1 MKRKI
6 FILVTLIAICLG
18 VNAQEQKESNVI
30 TLTKAEFIKKVGDI
44 NGKEFK
50 YKGNKPAIVD
60 FYADWCGPCR
70 KLSPILEEIAA
81 EQKGKVYIYKVNTD
95 KDPEIA
101 RAFGIRALPTLIFF
115 PKKGEHVKS
124 EGFLPK
130 TTIEEN
136 IKTHLLKNKK

>member
-1 MKRKI
+1 M
-6 FILVTLIAICLG
+6 
-18 VNAQEQKESNVI
+18 I

-130 TTIEEN
+130 TTIEEK

>member
-6 FILVTLIAICLG
+6 FILVALIAICLG

-95 KDPEIA
+95 KDPQIA

-130 TTIEEN
+130 TTIEEK

>member
-115 PKKGEHVKS
+115 P
-124 EGFLPK
+124 
-130 TTIEEN
+130 
-136 IKTHLLKNKK
+136 

>member
-50 YKGNKPAIVD
+50 DKGNKPAIVD

-130 TTIEEN
+130 TTIEEK

>member
-6 FILVTLIAICLG
+6 FILVALIAICLG

-95 KDPEIA
+95 KNPEIA
-101 RAFGIRALPTLIFF
+101 KAFDIRALPTLIFF
-115 PKKGEHVKS
+115 PKKGEPVTIKGFQS
-124 EGFLPK
+124 KEGIIEYIN
-130 TTIEEN
+130 TT
-136 IKTHLLKNKK
+136 LLKKR

>member
-30 TLTKAEFIKKVGDI
+30 TLTKAEFIKKGGDI
-44 NGKEFK
+44 TGKEFK
-50 YKGNKPAIVD
+50 DKGNKPAIVD

-130 TTIEEN
+130 TTIEEK